1 MQGRKKLNNMGT
13 FLGGLGSGIG
23 GVIGTGL
30 SRLFGLS
37 WSPKKVMNEQWK
49 YNQKIMALQNQYNQQ
64 AAAQGQQYAK
74 EYWDYTNAENQK
86 QHLINAGLNPALMY
100 GQSGAGGMG
109 ASGGSRQEGVDQA
122 QGNPVGMALQSQML
136 EQQER
141 MNNAQIKLAEAQADK
156 AREEANKI
164 AGVDTQEALKRIEE
178 MSANIQSLLQES
190 RYKEALTVLTNSKN
204 ETEKALKALT
214 EMQEGLTRA
223 KISEA
228 FALATKY
235 SEEAK
240 TAYWDT
246 QNAKIEN
253 EYLKE
258 TFQDRVDCAY
268 YNNCTA
274 IALAAKYLKEAEVGD
289 AQIEQLTASAKEL
302 NERADKEKWDK
313 ETYRKHVEGMIE
325 YWEDKV
331 FNERIGLGLEFGE
344 NIVDMLYKLRPKTTT
359 IKTTSTRKGKTVDTE
374 STTTT
379 SW

>member
-1 MQGRKKLNNMGT
+1 MGKFT
-13 FLGGLGSGIG
+13 ENLRSGIG
-23 GVIGTGL
+23 NTVGGLIGTGL

-37 WSPKKVMNEQWK
+37 WSPEKTMKKQWE
-49 YNQKIMALQNQYNQQ
+49 YNQNIMALQNKYNQQ

-74 EYWDYTNAENQK
+74 DYWDYTNAENQVK
-86 QHLINAGLNPALMY
+86 HLKNAGLNIGLMY

-122 QGNPVGMALQSQML
+122 QGNPVGMALQTQML

-156 AREEANKI
+156 AGAEAQKI
-164 AGVDTQEALKRIEE
+164 AGVDTQETLKRIEE
-178 MSANIQSLLQES
+178 MGANIESLLQES
-190 RYKEALTVLTNSKN
+190 KYKEALTVLTNSKN

-214 EMQEGLTRA
+214 EMEEGLTRA

-240 TAYWDT
+240 TAYWNT

-253 EYLKE
+253 KYLKE
-258 TFQDRVDCAY
+258 TFQDRVDAAY

-274 IALAAKYLKEAEVGD
+274 IALAGKYLKEAEIGD
-289 AQIEQLTASAKEL
+289 AQIEQLEASAKEL
-302 NERADKEKWDK
+302 NAKADKENWDK
-313 ETYRKHVEGMIE
+313 ETYRKQVDGMIN

-331 FNERIGLGLEFGE
+331 FNERIGLGLQFGE
-344 NIVDMLYKLRPKTTT
+344 NIVNMLLKLRPKTATT
-359 IKTTSTRKGKTVDTE
+359 TTTSTREGKTVNTTS
-374 STTTT
+374 STT
-379 SW
+379 SN